1 VHFAYNEDQELLRS
15 TTRKFLE
22 QNHSI
27 AALRNVLESEVTI
40 DRSIW
45 KEGAALGWTAFL
57 VSPEHDGGS
66 ITDQPVVDLAGLFEE
81 LGRQL
86 YPSPLLETNLVADAI
101 AKHGSTIQRQKY
113 LRSIAVGDLVATW
126 CLSGDGTTY
135 PESVEVRAE
144 VNGDSIQLTGTAR
157 FVRDA
162 HVADLLLV
170 TTKSSSGTTLVAV
183 PIPVVGLNVRVLQGL
198 DLTRRICEV
207 SFDNVTVPADSIVG
221 SFGDGAAIVENA
233 LQLATVLQSA
243 ECAGAAQHLFE
254 ATVQYCKD
262 RFQFGRAIGSFQAI
276 KHRLADLQVRVEAM
290 TAAARYAAL
299 TLADR
304 TPDSHEA
311 IATAGSYV
319 RESFAELCG
328 DSLQLHGGL
337 GFTWEH
343 DVHLFLRRS
352 KSEIGMY
359 GDPYSH
365 RERLCALL
373 EARVLT
379 SANQATTVAG
389 VN

>member
-22 QNHSI
+22 QNCSLTS
-27 AALRNVLESEVTI
+27 LRQVLESYVTI
-40 DRSIW
+40 NRSIW
-45 KEGAALGWTAFL
+45 KEGAALGWTTFL
-57 VSPEHDGGS
+57 VPTEHDGGS
-66 ITDQPVVDLAGLFEE
+66 ITDQPIVDLAGLFEE

-101 AKHGSTIQRQKY
+101 AKYGNASQQQSY
-113 LRSIAVGDLVATW
+113 LGSIARGELVATW

-135 PESVEVRAE
+135 PESVEVHAE
-144 VNGDSIQLTGTAR
+144 VTGENVQLNGTAR

-170 TTKSSSGTTLVAV
+170 TTTSSVGLSLVAV
-183 PIPVVGLNVRVLQGL
+183 PMPAAGVTIRVLQGL

-207 SFDNVTVPADSIVG
+207 NFDNVTFPIDSIVG
-221 SFGDGAAIVENA
+221 SLGDGPAIVDNA

-290 TAAARYAAL
+290 TAASRYAAL

-304 TPDSHEA
+304 TIDCNEA

-328 DSLQLHGGL
+328 DSLQLHGGI

-343 DVHLFLRRS
+343 DVHVFLRRS

-365 RERLCALL
+365 RERLCGLL
-373 EARVLT
+373 ETRVSNTAEL
-379 SANQATTVAG
+379 AATGTG